1 MTWLG
6 TFMLGGAA
14 GFTMMLFSPSL
25 TTQPSRDCQVFKVAK
40 TPVTAYVLKPV
51 VQEAPPCNPLV
62 IKEKCE
68 APSATSAPTVE
79 EQDEPR
85 PRKRRHRRW
94 WR

>member
-25 TTQPSRDCQVFKVAK
+25 TTQPSRDCQVFKVAQV
-40 TPVTAYVLKPV
+40 PVTAYVLKPPDLSV
-51 VQEAPPCNPLV
+51 AECKPLV

-68 APSATSAPTVE
+68 APSAPTVE

-85 PRKRRHRRW
+85 PRKRKHRRW

>member
-1 MTWLG
+1 
-6 TFMLGGAA
+6 MLGGAA

-40 TPVTAYVLKPV
+40 TPVTAYVLKPPDLSV
-51 VQEAPPCNPLV
+51 AECKPLV

-68 APSATSAPTVE
+68 VPNAPSAPTVE